1 MEREARLKTGDYRH
15 FKGGVYR
22 VYGIATHSET
32 GERLVV
38 YRAMYGCFALFVRPL
53 KMFLEKVRVR
63 GKLVPRFQFIDY
75 NKKAPR

>member
-1 MEREARLKTGDYRH
+1 MKDKVRLKPGDYRH
-15 FKGGVYR
+15 FKGGAYR

-53 KMFLEKVRVR
+53 KMFVEKVRVR
-63 GKLVPRFQFIDY
+63 NGLVPRFRFINY
-75 NKKAPR
+75 IKNAPR